1 MPPDLGRL
9 LLRCGTSLYTFFTFC
24 TSICT
29 ATKQHADY
37 DRPLNIPPPEEEIEE
52 QIEAFIS
59 SITDEAVCS
68 LASRFQGGRLCKITG
83 RSRGSFNVCFFVRF
97 DDDVEWTV
105 RVPLEP
111 VVHNV
116 WAKLQSEVA
125 TIRYLQRKTT
135 IPVPHI
141 REYGTAD
148 LFPGGPQA
156 FIIYEYISGQPLKM
170 ESLANAS
177 EAERNQLYSDLVDVL
192 AQLHSLK
199 FATSGSLMPAS
210 NDAEPRVDA
219 ILSMSANELHRS
231 YPKQRTVLGDFKS
244 SGQYLSYQCDLL
256 RQSCRLPVIG
266 LSEMA
271 AQRELFA
278 FESVRQR
285 LQDLPE
291 SHGPFVLAHL
301 DLRYSNILI
310 DGFRIKGIIDWEFA
324 AVIPEYLFTPPSW
337 LTGHDFEAVA
347 RYGYSSL
354 IPHKILY
361 TEFLQTLDIKCSSSG
376 QCADLKKNWESQPR
390 FAFPI
395 AQILRDHS
403 RLDYIYFKFMFPE
416 LFNGDINDEVAK
428 FFDNCEDALKQDL
441 QKRLEWSKVYA
452 QHFGE

>member
-1 MPPDLGRL
+1 M
-9 LLRCGTSLYTFFTFC
+9 SLFIVTEP
-24 TSICT
+24 
-29 ATKQHADY
+29 QADY
-37 DRPLNIPPPEEEIEE
+37 DRPVDIPPPEEEIEE

-59 SITDEAVCS
+59 SITDEAICC
-68 LASRFQGGRLCKITG
+68 LASRFQGGRSCTITG
-83 RSRGSFNVCFFVRF
+83 RSRGSFNICFFVRF
-97 DDDVEWTV
+97 DNDIEWTV

-111 VVHNV
+111 VVHDV

-125 TIRYLQRKTT
+125 TIRYLERKTT
-135 IPVPHI
+135 IPVPRI
-141 REYGTAD
+141 CEYGKAE

-170 ESLANAS
+170 DTLANAS
-177 EAERNQLYSDLVDVL
+177 EADRNHLYGDLIDIL

-199 FATSGSLMPAS
+199 FPTSGSLMPGP
-210 NDAEPRVDA
+210 NETEPVVDA

-231 YPKQRTVLGDFKS
+231 YPKQRNVTGDFKS
-244 SGQYLSYQCDLL
+244 SGQYLKYQCDLL
-256 RQSCRLPVIG
+256 RQSCRLPMIG
-266 LSEMA
+266 LSKMA

-285 LQDLPE
+285 LQDLPR
-291 SHGPFVLAHL
+291 SHGPFVLAHQ
-301 DLRYSNILI
+301 DLRYSNILT

-337 LTGHDFEAVA
+337 LTGHDIEAVA

-354 IPHKILY
+354 IPHETLY
-361 TEFLQTLDIKCSSSG
+361 TEFLRTLDVKSRSSD
-376 QCADLKKNWESQPR
+376 QCADLKRNWEHQPE
-390 FAFPI
+390 FALPI

-403 RLDYIYFKFMFPE
+403 RLDYVYFKFIFPK
-416 LFNGDINDEVAK
+416 LSNGDIDDEVGE
-428 FFDNCEDALKQDL
+428 FFDKCDDTLKRQI